1 MKKSL
6 RKLTAFLVTVIM
18 IIGILPAFTVSADTT
33 AITTSAN
40 TIKGFVYAEQGTLS
54 YSSEHAYSGEKSL
67 KIEAE
72 EGKNTFVLLSKNYFK
87 KDASY
92 NFEYYM
98 YIESAGDVY
107 TRINWDNTNGYNTKI
122 YESNAWRTTV
132 TNAIT
137 VEYVGAGSK
146 GDGEWYRV
154 TGTNI
159 NLTATP
165 DSDEQGLFSF
175 VGGAVAYVDDLKIT
189 CNTPGKFVPSNPSN
203 DFEDFVEGT
212 ETFPT
217 SFDQFTKITN
227 SGSSK
232 VTDDYT
238 IEYSSNAYGGNRSM
252 YVNTMRYINENKDS
266 GVWIG
271 KSSDFGLD
279 TSKSYKL
286 EFYMYPV
293 NFGATN
299 AVWVSIAGNHRL
311 YIQAHYNNYIYGN
324 NGTFTRIETGAKA
337 GWYKYTGDF
346 KQASGTWDPQFI
358 VNEKGGAEFYM
369 DDITITEQETGD
381 VVTKID
387 FEKTY
392 ALPKNILTTQ
402 VSTDKLSVSW
412 RNPKSSEISKVALY
426 DVTNDAL
433 ISDSFSTD
441 SDAVINKEITE
452 YTTEAGE
459 SQIYRLDFTYD
470 DGMVKSFVTGY
481 TPSKSWSYKVGTWTM
496 TASEPKAPDKMMA
509 DDKVYHT
516 AAPSIRVFSN
526 ATTGSESK
534 DSHIEIHT
542 TEKYDP
548 TKTYRLSGWVKANN
562 KGYLWARTFDNT
574 GNTYRIYSPLCGNY
588 GKSDHT
594 TDWVKFSIDAKP
606 ASETDR
612 VLQFNLRNVAEDMWL
627 DDLELYELDES
638 NNITGSNLIDGIGA
652 VDAKEKP
659 DEVTAGNVTNNVN
672 ASRVRWTAADSDAYV
687 AVYDA
692 DLSSDIPVAYVP
704 ASMGYVDIENL
715 KGGNTYSF
723 ILKAVNS
730 EGRESENGV
739 TVTAEPKPEDLIISD
754 FSVSTS
760 GTAANVSVNVKNN
773 NMGDDFTAQLLVAVY
788 KDGNILTDIKTT
800 AVTSIA
806 QTSASAAPVSLSQSI
821 TVPSGYTL
829 KVYLWDSISSMKPL
843 KPSISR

>member
-40 TIKGFVYAEQGTLS
+40 TIKGFVYAEQGTLC
-54 YSSEHAYSGEKSL
+54 YSSAHAYSGERSL

-72 EGKNTFVLLSKNYFK
+72 DGKNTFVLLSKNYFK

-98 YIESAGDVY
+98 YIKSAGDVY

-122 YESNAWRTTV
+122 YESDAWKTTG

-175 VGGAVAYVDDLKIT
+175 IGGAEAYVDDLKIT

-212 ETFPT
+212 ETFPA

-227 SGSSK
+227 SDSSK

-238 IEYSSNAYGGNRSM
+238 IEYSSNAYGGTRSM

-271 KSSDFGLD
+271 QSSDFGLD
-279 TSKSYKL
+279 TSKSYRL

-299 AVWVSIAGNHRL
+299 AVWVSIAGDHRL
-311 YIQAHYNNYIYGN
+311 YIQANNQNYIYGN
-324 NGTFTRIETGAKA
+324 NGTFTRIEAGAKA
-337 GWYKYTGDF
+337 GWYKYTSDF
-346 KQASGTWDPQFI
+346 KRASGTWDPQFI
-358 VNEKGGAEFYM
+358 VNANGGAEFYM
-369 DDITITEQETGD
+369 DDITITEEETGD

-392 ALPKNILTTQ
+392 ALPKNVLTTQ

-426 DVTNDAL
+426 DVTNDTL

-441 SDAVINKEITE
+441 SDAVINEEITE
-452 YTTEAGE
+452 YTTESEE

-470 DGMVKSFVTGY
+470 DGVTKSFVTGY
-481 TPSKSWSYKVGTWTM
+481 TPGKSWSYKVGTWTM

-526 ATTGSESK
+526 ATTGNESK
-534 DSHIEIHT
+534 DSLIEINT
-542 TEKYDP
+542 TAKYDP
-548 TKTYRLSGWVKANN
+548 AKKYRLSGWVKANN
-562 KGYLWARTFDNT
+562 KGYLWARTFNNS
-574 GNTYRIYSPLCGNY
+574 GNDYRIYSPLAGTWDKAN
-588 GKSDHT
+588 HT
-594 TDWVKFSIDAKP
+594 TDWIEFSIETKP
-606 ASETDR
+606 ASETNR

-627 DDLELYELDES
+627 DDLELYELDDS
-638 NNITGSNLIDGIGA
+638 GNTTGSNLIVGIGA
-652 VDAKEKP
+652 IDAAARP
-659 DEVTAGNVTNNVN
+659 DEVTAGNVTNYIN

-692 DLSSDIPVAYVP
+692 DLSSDVPVAYVP

-730 EGRESENGV
+730 EGRESESGV

-754 FSVSTS
+754 FSVNTS